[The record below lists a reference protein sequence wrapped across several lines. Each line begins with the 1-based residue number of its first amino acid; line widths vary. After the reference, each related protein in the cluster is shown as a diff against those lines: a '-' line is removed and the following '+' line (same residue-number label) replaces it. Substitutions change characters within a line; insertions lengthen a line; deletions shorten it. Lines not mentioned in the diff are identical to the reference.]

1 MDMKLIQLMFQPH
14 NLSGQSIAD
23 IKDKLSTTAI
33 LILRDLM
40 INGLDEKSPPFPISC
55 LMLI

>member
-1 MDMKLIQLMFQPH
+1 MKLIQLMFQPH

-23 IKDKLSTTAI
+23 IKDKLSMTAI